1 MLTQNFRSG
10 NYLFE
15 PTGRTLTYNSRGCQ
29 EISVSEEPETKDM
42 WYSRGKMLAP
52 LRATR
57 AQVLAQY
64 FAPAQ
69 HNYR

>member
-10 NYLFE
+10 NHLFE
-15 PTGRTLTYNSRGCQ
+15 PTGRTLTYNGQGCQ
-29 EISVSEEPETKDM
+29 EIKVSEEAETEDM
-42 WYSRGKMLAP
+42 WYSRGNILAS

-64 FAPAQ
+64 FAPTQ
-69 HNYR
+69 RNYR

>member
-29 EISVSEEPETKDM
+29 EISVSEEPETKGM
-42 WYSRGKMLAP
+42 WYSRGKILAP

-64 FAPAQ
+64 FAPVR